1 MDWHYLAQHTG
12 CSTADLSVFP
22 MIWILISRH
31 VIDLDGMRVSI
42 NRSWRAI
49 APQKIPSIRIRTFFS
64 GTGSIALSSEA

>member
-1 MDWHYLAQHTG
+1 
-12 CSTADLSVFP
+12 